1 MGAYICIGLSIVL
14 IGICVFVAIGS
25 MKTHSGG
32 KFEEMAADIGQGV
45 ADQIKEDLSLKDLK
59 KFKLGRRKF
68 EWVKE
73 LGIYSGIQ
81 MGDYDGVKSY
91 YNKNNDVNEN
101 IEGITPLGIAA
112 LNGHKDLVE
121 LLLNLGANPNGLSY
135 ELHATP
141 LHWIMCFEFE
151 ANDERRKQKDFNQS
165 RIMREIVTILINK
178 RGDVNAITSDG
189 ETPLDYFNSQLVNR
203 NFNPLVDEEMV
214 NEDVDDLLKLLRKHG
229 AKTSEEL
236 KAEGK

>member
-1 MGAYICIGLSIVL
+1 MGAYICIGLAIFIIS
-14 IGICVFVAIGS
+14 ICVFVAIGS
-25 MKTHSGG
+25 MKTHGEG
-32 KFEEMAADIGQGV
+32 KFEKMAAVIGKGV
-45 ADQIKEDLSLKDLK
+45 VDQIKEDLSLKDLK
-59 KFKLGRRKF
+59 NFKLGRRKV

-121 LLLNLGANPNGLSY
+121 LLLNLGANPNGLDD
-135 ELHATP
+135 ELHSTP
-141 LHWIMCFEFE
+141 LHWIMCFELE

-165 RIMREIVTILINK
+165 HIMAGIVKILINK

-189 ETPLDYFNSQLVNR
+189 ETPLDYFKSQVVNR

-214 NEDVDDLLKLLRKHG
+214 DEDVDDLLKLLRKHG
-229 AKTSEEL
+229 AKTGEEL
-236 KAEGK
+236 KSE